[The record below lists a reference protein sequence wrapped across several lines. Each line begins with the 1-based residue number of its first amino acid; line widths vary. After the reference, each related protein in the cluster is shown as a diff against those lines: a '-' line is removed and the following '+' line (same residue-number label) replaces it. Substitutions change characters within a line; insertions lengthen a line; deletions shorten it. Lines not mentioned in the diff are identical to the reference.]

1 MRFQRLLTYV
11 LILSMALPLP
21 AQFGPPKPPPGS
33 GSGSWGI
40 TIFPFTLVLIPLLI
54 AWAVDH
60 SSRPN
65 GIPQERR
72 RGRDPVLI
80 ALLCLIAAATVS
92 VIATHADWRHVSLW
106 VSLFALFAFARYRM
120 PRIIGRRQLAAA
132 LCCVMGVLAV
142 ISGIQLVT
150 GRPIG
155 AVATFFQHEV
165 RSAQVFSGKG
175 GGSLLKR
182 VQATFFS
189 TDVFA
194 MFLLFVALW
203 LVGVSRTVKSRFVTV
218 TMLGCGVLIALTF
231 SRGVWLA
238 TLVTVP
244 LLMIAFIR
252 RRQLALS
259 RLIALSTALL
269 VVVALAFVFA
279 AGTVFARVSSSQVAR
294 SAQTRDNATR
304 VATCLISRRP
314 WLGVGYGTMAVRQN
328 NFEGCNPNGNDI
340 RAHNIYV
347 QDWAEQGIFTLLAYL
362 AVGFTML
369 SEARRPRVADDRGS
383 QAMRVALCFSILA
396 WLMFMGVYATA
407 NDFNVMPIWILLGG
421 YSLTMLDT
429 SRRIVEPLGGP
440 LAAFAREPL
449 PLPPP
454 PRELANI

>member
-1 MRFQRLLTYV
+1 MVADVHGDRGAIGSGYGETGSLGTLVGGFADFPDSGPAGSAPELRQGSMRFQRLLTYV

-33 GSGSWGI
+33 GSSSWGI
-40 TIFPFTLVLIPLLI
+40 TLFPFTLVLIPLLI

-60 SSRPN
+60 CSRPN
-65 GIPQERR
+65 GIPQDRR
-72 RGRDPVLI
+72 RGSDPVLI

-120 PRIIGRRQLAAA
+120 PRIIGRGQLAVA

-150 GRPIG
+150 GRPVG

-203 LVGVSRTVKSRFVTV
+203 FVGVSRTVKSRFVTL

-244 LLMIAFIR
+244 LLMIALIR

-279 AGTVFARVSSSQVAR
+279 AGTVFARVSSSQVSR
-294 SAQTRDNATR
+294 SAQTRDERDGGCDLPDLASSVAGGRLRDDGGAAEQLRGLQPQRQRHSCPQHLRTR
-304 VATCLISRRP
+304 LGRTGDLHLARLSRRRIHDA
-314 WLGVGYGTMAVRQN
+314 L
-328 NFEGCNPNGNDI
+328 
-340 RAHNIYV
+340 
-347 QDWAEQGIFTLLAYL
+347 
-362 AVGFTML
+362 
-369 SEARRPRVADDRGS
+369 RG
-383 QAMRVALCFSILA
+383 
-396 WLMFMGVYATA
+396 ATA
-407 NDFNVMPIWILLGG
+407 AGDRRSWESG
-421 YSLTMLDT
+421 DA
-429 SRRIVEPLGGP
+429 RRIV
-440 LAAFAREPL
+440 FQH
-449 PLPPP
+449 
-454 PRELANI
+454 PRLVDVHGCVRDPRTIST